1 MKAKLIFNLP
11 EESHEWENAI
21 RGASMHSTLWEYDQ
35 WLRSKIKYE
44 DLTDEQYQVYQG
56 CRDHLRTVMYENDIN
71 LDNG

>member
-11 EESHEWENAI
+11 DDSHEWENATK
-21 RGASMHSTLWEYDQ
+21 GASMHSTLWEYDQ
-35 WLRSKIKYE
+35 WLRGKIKYD

-56 CRDHLRTVMYENDIN
+56 CRDKLRTVMYENDIN

>member
-56 CRDHLRTVMYENDIN
+56 CRDHLRTLMYENDIN
-71 LDNG
+71 LENG

>member
-21 RGASMHSTLWEYDQ
+21 RVASMHSTLWEYDQ

-56 CRDHLRTVMYENDIN
+56 CRDHLRTLMYENDIN
-71 LDNG
+71 LENG